1 MKCVCGNRTRPGET
15 QCAACQLVA
24 RIAFVYATV
33 KAREVG
39 LRERIRARWPGYDAT
54 GQWEETAENS
64 PDGLAAIVTTQGE
77 R

>member
-1 MKCVCGNRTRPGET
+1 MRCACGNHARPGET

-24 RIAFVYATV
+24 RVEFVYRTV
-33 KAREVG
+33 AEREVG
-39 LRERIRARWPGYDAT
+39 LRERIKARWPAYDAT
-54 GQWEETAENS
+54 GWVETAENS